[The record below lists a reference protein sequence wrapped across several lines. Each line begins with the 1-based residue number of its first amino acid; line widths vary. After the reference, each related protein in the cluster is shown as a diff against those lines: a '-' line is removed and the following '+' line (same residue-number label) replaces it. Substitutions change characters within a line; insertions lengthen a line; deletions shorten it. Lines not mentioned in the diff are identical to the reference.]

1 MVDLNMVLAVASFVA
16 LLVLLSLYLRQKD
29 LLVLL
34 KEEGE
39 KKDTL
44 LGVLVKEKNALELS
58 NAVLQSKIE
67 IEQKSFEEK
76 IRLLKEA
83 KEELSKEFQHLSSQI
98 FEEKTK
104 QFSQTHKSQ
113 FEMLLQPFREQ
124 IANFSLQSKE
134 QFLSETKERHLL
146 RDELLRLKQMN
157 EQLSQDA
164 LNLTKALKGENKTQ
178 GNWGEIVL
186 ERVLEQSGLREG
198 VEYELQKSYKN
209 EDGKTYRPDVIVH
222 LPHERDVII
231 DAKVSLAAYDR
242 YVAADDANEK
252 QQALKEHLL
261 SVSSHIKGLGTKRYE
276 KLEGVK
282 TLDYVLLFMP
292 IEGAFMLALQED
304 GSFFKRA
311 YENNI
316 LVVSPATLLVTLRT
330 IEHIWRTRRQE
341 ESAQEI
347 VKEAEAMYEKLVL
360 FVEDMEA
367 IGGALSKTQSSYE
380 SAMKRLSFGRGNVIA
395 RAQKLKE
402 LGIKPTKELPLNFSE

>member
-44 LGVLVKEKNALELS
+44 LGVLAKEKNALELS

-134 QFLSETKERHLL
+134 QFLNETKERHLL
-146 RDELLRLKQMN
+146 RDELQRLKQMN

-367 IGGALSKTQSSYE
+367 IGGALSKTQNSYE

>member
-1 MVDLNMVLAVASFVA
+1 MVDLNMVLVVASFIA
-16 LLVLLSLYLRQKD
+16 LLVLLYLYLKQKD
-29 LLVLL
+29 IALLL
-34 KEEGE
+34 KRENENLIARL
-39 KKDTL
+39 DT
-44 LGVLVKEKNALELS
+44 LVKEKNSLELS
-58 NAVLQSKIE
+58 YAVLQSKFE
-67 IEQKSFEEK
+67 AEQKAFEEK
-76 IRLLKEA
+76 IRLVKEA
-83 KEELSKEFQHLSSQI
+83 KEELSKEFQRLSHQI

-104 QFSQTHKSQ
+104 QFSQTQKNQ
-113 FEMLLQPFREQ
+113 FEILLQPFREQ
-124 IANFSLQSKE
+124 ISNFSLQSKE

-146 RDELLRLKQMN
+146 RDELQRLKQMN

-178 GNWGEIVL
+178 GNWGEIIL

-198 VEYELQKSYKN
+198 VEYELQRSYKS
-209 EDGKTYRPDVIVH
+209 EEGKTYRPDVIVH

-231 DAKVSLAAYDR
+231 DAKVSLAAYER
-242 YVAADDANEK
+242 YVSASLDVEK
-252 QQALKEHLL
+252 AQALKEHIA
-261 SVSSHIKGLGTKRYE
+261 SVASHIKGLGAKRYE

-292 IEGAFMLALQED
+292 IEGAFMVALQED

-330 IEHIWRTRRQE
+330 IEHIWRTQRQE
-341 ESAQEI
+341 ESAKQI

-367 IGGALSKTQSSYE
+367 IGAALAKTQSSYE
-380 SAMKRLSFGRGNVIA
+380 SAIKRLSFGRGNVIA

-402 LGIKPTKELPLNFSE
+402 LGIKPTKELPLTFSE

>member
-39 KKDTL
+39 KKETL

-367 IGGALSKTQSSYE
+367 IGGALSKTQNSYE

>member
-44 LGVLVKEKNALELS
+44 LEGLVKEKNALELS

-178 GNWGEIVL
+178 GN
-186 ERVLEQSGLREG
+186 
-198 VEYELQKSYKN
+198 
-209 EDGKTYRPDVIVH
+209 
-222 LPHERDVII
+222 
-231 DAKVSLAAYDR
+231 
-242 YVAADDANEK
+242 
-252 QQALKEHLL
+252 
-261 SVSSHIKGLGTKRYE
+261 
-276 KLEGVK
+276 
-282 TLDYVLLFMP
+282 
-292 IEGAFMLALQED
+292 
-304 GSFFKRA
+304 
-311 YENNI
+311 
-316 LVVSPATLLVTLRT
+316 
-330 IEHIWRTRRQE
+330 
-341 ESAQEI
+341 
-347 VKEAEAMYEKLVL
+347 
-360 FVEDMEA
+360 
-367 IGGALSKTQSSYE
+367 
-380 SAMKRLSFGRGNVIA
+380 
-395 RAQKLKE
+395 
-402 LGIKPTKELPLNFSE
+402 